1 MSSGLTACEQVRA
14 WTEDDMCG
22 DSVISAAS
30 LPKLPFSLA
39 ATNSRSQ
46 LLKDT
51 PSCAQVLGVEA
62 MVANVRDSHGFR
74 AKAL

>member
-1 MSSGLTACEQVRA
+1 
-14 WTEDDMCG
+14 MCG

-46 LLKDT
+46 LFKDT

-62 MVANVRDSHGFR
+62 MVANVRDSHVGQCRGLGFR